1 MKLTARGWR
10 IALTVLVFAFLQ
22 KAVKAQSP
30 GLIVRP
36 AAGNGAGFLNPNGDS
51 HTSASASG
59 FSSNDIAESEIPYK
73 VVPPIITEP
82 TGDLATGP
90 SGGFSDIVKTV
101 DNSGFYIYFNGTNI
115 LFRLRIGN
123 IISGSKGYSI
133 LFDTDGK
140 IGNSGPGADPN
151 FIASTNTS
159 NGNPGFEYEVVLQTN
174 FDVSVYNV
182 DGTSSPVLVNTYSLA
197 TNSQISVAL
206 STDSG
211 NPDYFYDFG
220 IPVTAIGSPASFRMV
235 ATTVTSPSSALQ
247 GSRSDIYGINDSA
260 SPNTAVAW
268 ETVITAQPAIAMT
281 DLGTLGPGVAAV
293 CTAAP
298 VINTPISNGAAVS
311 VTGTWTR
318 LDASK
323 PSSAMVTL
331 YKNGTIAG
339 TTTVATGDTW
349 SILVPVIASGDV
361 FYAKAQASGES
372 MCLQSSSVTAGCTSI
387 PAAPVLSCASSKGIS
402 GTMGLGNT
410 IQIYLLPTTNASPTS
425 NPLVTNISY
434 PTPTTFAY
442 YVNGCSGGT
451 NNVANGTYM
460 LVTSNGSCTSAP
472 TFECIS
478 SGSSSLVGLVTNA
491 ITLTTPVYPYHTT
504 INGSGVASGN
514 ILRLFINGKYSSTVT
529 ATGTTFSFTDLSL
542 KSGDQ
547 LKIYLSAAGS
557 TCMTGSNTFTVSC
570 YTTPPVISTT
580 NGGNLIATSTSVS
593 GTSSYSGA
601 TVTLY
606 SGTAPGGVAVG
617 SPATTSSNGSWTISG
632 ITITAGQNYYA
643 TQSYAGCAS
652 LASAS
657 ALALAPTTICPTITG
672 SYNDAST
679 TISGTL
685 SSAFSGTVRLYLDG
699 SLIGSVNVTTA
710 SAWSIP
716 VNSSASNKLYTGG
729 VLTASAQSSTGAE
742 NTNCPGSI
750 VVSCA
755 APAIPSV
762 TPTSSTIGLLQSVN
776 YTIANA
782 ESGILYSI
790 KDNSVNT
797 YYAPSK
803 FGSGSS
809 LSFTTN
815 TFNSL
820 GTYNLQV
827 KATSLSGPGC
837 ESQSAAT
844 VSVSLSLPLTLIS
857 FDVQPH
863 DGYTQLNWKSSEE
876 INVSHFEIQ
885 RSDDGNAFYSIGNI
899 SANNNAQ
906 VNAYSFRDYKN
917 ITGTAWYR
925 LLIID
930 NDGRKE
936 MSRIVK
942 LSTAVMSET
951 ITVSPN
957 PFINKIDVQI
967 AGGIQNK
974 TEIILTDAAGRII
987 RKMKENLLRSG
998 VMTISHLDGLTPGL
1012 YIIMIYRDGKI
1023 AQQTKLVKQ
1032 R

>member
-10 IALTVLVFAFLQ
+10 IALIVLFSSFIQAG
-22 KAVKAQSP
+22 VKAQSP

-36 AAGNGAGFLNPNGDS
+36 AGGNGAGLLNPNGDS
-51 HTSASASG
+51 YSSVSAGG
-59 FSSNDIAESEIPYK
+59 FISNDITESEIPYK

-101 DNSGFYIYFNGTNI
+101 DNSGFYMYFNGTDI
-115 LFRLRIGN
+115 LFRLRIGS

-140 IGNSGPGADPN
+140 IGNSGPNADPN

-174 FDVSVYNV
+174 FNVSVYNV
-182 DGTSSPVLVNTYSLA
+182 DGTSSPVLVTTYSLA
-197 TNSQISVAL
+197 THSQISVAS

-247 GSRSDIYGINDSA
+247 GSRSDIYGMNDSA
-260 SPNTAVAW
+260 NSNTAAAW
-268 ETVITAQPAIAMT
+268 ETIITAQPAINMT
-281 DLGTLGPGVAAV
+281 DLGTSGLGVAAV

-298 VINTPISNGAAVS
+298 VINTPIGNGAAVS

-323 PSSAMVTL
+323 PSSAVVTL
-331 YKNGTIAG
+331 YKNGVNAG
-339 TTTVATGDTW
+339 TTTVATGGTW

-361 FYAKAQASGES
+361 FYAKAQATGES
-372 MCLQSSSVTAGCTSI
+372 MCLQSASVTAGCTGTL
-387 PAAPVLSCASSKGIS
+387 AAPVLSCASSKGIS

-410 IQIYLLPTTNASPTS
+410 IQIYLVPTTNASPTS
-425 NPLVTNISY
+425 NPLTTNITY

-451 NNVANGTYM
+451 SNVTNGTYM
-460 LVTSNGSCTSAP
+460 LVASNGSCTSAP

-478 SGSSSLVGLVTNA
+478 SGSSSLVGLAANA
-491 ITLTTPVYPYHTT
+491 ITLTTPIYPYHTT
-504 INGSGVASGN
+504 ISGSGVASGN
-514 ILRLFINGKYSSTVT
+514 ILRLFINGKYNSTVT
-529 ATGTTFSFTDLSL
+529 ATGTSFSFTGLSL
-542 KSGDQ
+542 TSGDQ
-547 LKIYLSAAGS
+547 LKIYLSATGS
-557 TCMTGSNTFTVSC
+557 ACMTVSNTFTVSC
-570 YTTPPVISTT
+570 YIAPPVISTT
-580 NGGNLIATSTSVS
+580 SSGNLVATSTSVS
-593 GTSSYSGA
+593 GTSAYSGA

-606 SGTAPGGVAVG
+606 SGTAPSGVAVG
-617 SPATTSSNGSWTISG
+617 SPATTASNGSWTISG
-632 ITITAGQNYYA
+632 TTITAGQNYYA
-643 TQSYAGCAS
+643 TLSYVGCTSPAS
-652 LASAS
+652 ASAS
-657 ALALAPTTICPTITG
+657 ALAPTTACPTITG

-679 TISGTL
+679 TVSGTL
-685 SSAFSGTVRLYLDG
+685 SSALTGTVRLYQDG
-699 SLIGSVNVTTA
+699 SLMGSTNVTSA
-710 SAWSIP
+710 SAWSIA
-716 VNSSASNKLYTGG
+716 VNSSASNRLYTGG
-729 VLTASAQSSTGAE
+729 ILTATAQNSAGAE
-742 NTNCPGSI
+742 NTNCAGSV

-755 APAIPSV
+755 APATPSI
-762 TPTSSTIGLLQSVN
+762 TPTSSTIGLTQSVN

-782 ESGILYSI
+782 GSGILYSI
-790 KDNSVNT
+790 KDNSANT

-809 LSFTTN
+809 LAFTTN
-815 TFNSL
+815 AFNSL
-820 GTYNLQV
+820 GTYNLLV

-857 FDVQPH
+857 FDAQPH
-863 DGYTQLNWKSSEE
+863 DGYTQLNWRSSDE

-885 RSDDGNAFYSIGNI
+885 RSDDGNTFYSIGNI
-899 SANNNAQ
+899 SASNNGQ

-942 LSTAVMSET
+942 ISTVVTNEI

-967 AGGIQNK
+967 TGNTQNK
-974 TEIILTDAAGRII
+974 TEIVLTDAAGRIL
-987 RKMKENLLRSG
+987 RKMKENLFQSG
-998 VMTISHLDGLTPGL
+998 VMTINHLDGLTPGL
-1012 YIIMIYRDGKI
+1012 YIVMVYREGRI
-1023 AQQTKLVKQ
+1023 VQQVKVIKQ